1 MYRYDGNQIKITQ
14 VVNVVFSI
22 YRLLPVE
29 VKGHGSKVT
38 GIVGNSGVTGRGQG
52 N

>member
-1 MYRYDGNQIKITQ
+1 MLANL

-29 VKGHGSKVT
+29 VKGQGSKVT
-38 GIVGNSGVTGRGQG
+38 SIVGNSGVTRRGQA